1 MPTRTRR
8 VVSTTLFS
16 GLVLLALLVALI
28 VVLTSGTAQAARSA
42 YTQAHGEREVAT
54 VISVQNK
61 SSTSKGVTSWYGY
74 ILVRLPQ
81 PVGGQAQATVHVP
94 DKVDDKPGEAVT
106 VLVDPQSPSY
116 AELPGEPLTTR
127 AAVLVFSII
136 VIVFIIVFGAVF
148 VISVRSWRR
157 SRQPG

>member
-8 VVSTTLFS
+8 VVSTTVFS

-28 VVLTSGTAQAARSA
+28 AVLTSGTAQAARSA

-81 PVGGQAQATVHVP
+81 PVGGLAQTTVHVP

-106 VLVDPQSPSY
+106 VLVDPRSPSY
-116 AELPGEPLTTR
+116 AELPGKPLTTR
-127 AAVLVFSII
+127 AAVLVFCIV
-136 VIVFIIVFGAVF
+136 VIVFIIVFGTAF
-148 VISVRSWRR
+148 AISVRSWLR